1 MAPKIKFTREKMI
14 EAAIKVVRE
23 KGADALTAKSLSEE
37 LGISTQPVFT
47 CFGTMDVLKKEVYEE
62 AEKMF
67 YSFVVEGLK
76 EDIPFFGFGKK
87 YVRFAQEESELYR
100 LLIFTPVPA
109 DTEISGAERAMK
121 HCLEIVRPS
130 LMNIYHLGVEEA
142 DRFFRDMWLVVHG
155 VATLIITGG
164 CPFSYEEIGKIMT
177 GFSASILLAIK
188 EIPGFIGGEF
198 DRDKMFSK
206 IVDGTYVKEG
216 KK

>member
-62 AEKMF
+62 AENMF

-76 EDIPFFGFGKK
+76 EEIPFFGFGKQ
-87 YVRFAQEESELYR
+87 YVRFAQEESEIYR
-100 LLIFTPVPA
+100 MLLFSNPPEET
-109 DTEISGAERAMK
+109 TGAERVMK

-130 LMNIYHLGVEEA
+130 LMEFYHLSPEDS
-142 DRFFRDMWLVVHG
+142 DRFFRDLWI
-155 VATLIITGG
+155 VAHSISTLIVTGG
-164 CPFSYEEIGKIMT
+164 CPFSYDEIGKIMT
-177 GFSASILLAIK
+177 GFSAGMLMAIK
-188 EIPGFIGGEF
+188 NIPNFYTGEY
-198 DRDKMFSK
+198 DKDTLFRGIVEKRYK
-206 IVDGTYVKEG
+206 ID
-216 KK
+216 